1 MLIIVYHTK
10 PIYDCLL
17 PFFLLLSFM
26 IAALDEAEKKRLDPF
41 LKRKSYGLMIEIL
54 DVNMIAK
61 AVRSK
66 PIQIEV

>member
-1 MLIIVYHTK
+1 
-10 PIYDCLL
+10 
-17 PFFLLLSFM
+17 M